1 MAEEN
6 TTETTNEEEVVDE
19 QPVETPPESIE
30 ETQQEEPEQQEP
42 EQSEPEG
49 EPEESQDEPEP
60 EEAERPPSRRE
71 NLRIQ
76 QLLEKMKRPQQQ
88 YQQPQPIGL
97 NYNEALDADPDT
109 IAQLEADRQQVAQQ
123 QYQQGIAQAESIKW
137 ESRLEIDAPKIES
150 RYPQFDKNSAEF
162 DPALA
167 DSVNQMYLQMVG
179 YDANTGMVQ
188 NPQIRYAD
196 YVESIA
202 EQAERMAGNKVARA
216 QKNIAK
222 QAAATG
228 LRPDGSAAKT
238 LNLDPNKD
246 PKSMTNEEL
255 EAAIKLSL
263 PKN

>member
-19 QPVETPPESIE
+19 QPVETPPESTE
-30 ETQQEEPEQQEP
+30 ETQDEPEE
-42 EQSEPEG
+42 EENLEESEPEG
-49 EPEESQDEPEP
+49 ETESQEDEPEP
-60 EEAERPPSRRE
+60 VEERPPSRRE
-71 NLRIQ
+71 SLRIQ
-76 QLLEKMKRPQQQ
+76 QLLEKMKQPQQQ
-88 YQQPQPIGL
+88 YQQPQPLGGL
-97 NYNEALDADPDT
+97 NYSEALDADPNT

-137 ESRLEIDAPKIES
+137 ESRLEIDAPKVES
-150 RYPQFDKNSAEF
+150 KYPQFDKNSAEL

-179 YDANTGMVQ
+179 YDASTGMVQ

-196 YVESIA
+196 YVESIV

-246 PKSMTNEEL
+246 PKSMTDKEL
-255 EAAIKLSL
+255 EAMIKLSM

>member
-6 TTETTNEEEVVDE
+6 ATEPTNVEEVVDE
-19 QPVETPPESIE
+19 QPETPPEPTE
-30 ETQQEEPEQQEP
+30 ESQEEPDQE
-42 EQSEPEG
+42 EVEEIEPEG
-49 EPEESQDEPEP
+49 EPEELQDEPEP
-60 EEAERPPSRRE
+60 EEEEKPPSRRE
-71 NLRIQ
+71 SLRIQ
-76 QLLEKMKRPQQQ
+76 QLLEKMKQPQQQQ
-88 YQQPQPIGL
+88 YQQPQQLGGL
-97 NYNEALDADPDT
+97 NYSEALDADPNT

-137 ESRLEIDAPKIES
+137 ESRLEIDAPKVES
-150 RYPQFDKNSAEF
+150 KYPQFDKNSAEF

-196 YVESIA
+196 YVESIV

-216 QKNIAK
+216 QKNIAR

-246 PKSMTNEEL
+246 PKSMTDKEL
-255 EAAIKLSL
+255 EAMIKLSM

>member
-6 TTETTNEEEVVDE
+6 ATEPTNVEEVVDE
-19 QPVETPPESIE
+19 QPETPPEPTE
-30 ETQQEEPEQQEP
+30 ESQEEPDQE
-42 EQSEPEG
+42 EVEEIEPEG

-60 EEAERPPSRRE
+60 EEEEKPPSRRE
-71 NLRIQ
+71 SLRIQ
-76 QLLEKMKRPQQQ
+76 QLLEKMKQPQQQQ
-88 YQQPQPIGL
+88 YQQPQPSGL
-97 NYNEALDADPDT
+97 NYSEALDADPET

-137 ESRLEIDAPKIES
+137 ESRLEIDAPKVES
-150 RYPQFDKNSAEF
+150 KYPQFDKNSAEF

-196 YVESIA
+196 YIESIA

-216 QKNIAK
+216 QKNIAR

-238 LNLDPNKD
+238 LNLDPSKD
-246 PKSMTNEEL
+246 PKSMTDKEL
-255 EAAIKLSL
+255 EAMIEISM